1 MKLPTSGGLR
11 TLSIALLLLMA
22 ATLVACGA
30 SGAAASPAPVG
41 DQAQRGGAPAATAG
55 PGRGIVG
62 GDDGGEV
69 PNDAFR
75 DDARIVRTGSLQ
87 LEVADVRAAL
97 TSARATVLGMGGYIG
112 ASQQYND
119 GDEITANVSYRIPVD
134 RWEDAL
140 DAFRALGTPV
150 NEQTDAIEV
159 TDQIVD
165 LEARIRNLKASETAL
180 VRHASEAVRVSDL
193 LEIEARLSDIRGQ
206 IEQLTAQQRNLED
219 RAAYATL
226 TVTFGTEIL
235 AVQQTA
241 EKWDPQAEVDRA
253 GASLLGFVQALTTA
267 GIWFAIVWLPIL
279 LVFAA
284 IVALVVFVAR
294 RFGFLRRQSPVPPA
308 AA

>member
-1 MKLPTSGGLR
+1 MRTSTSGAAR
-11 TLSIALLLLMA
+11 TLSIVLLVTLA
-22 ATLVACGA
+22 AVVAACGA
-30 SGAAASPAPVG
+30 GSSAALAPVG
-41 DQAQRGGAPAATAG
+41 GEGDGVIPGAAPSAA
-55 PGRGIVG
+55 PGRLNGQ
-62 GDDGGEV
+62 DGGV
-69 PNDAFR
+69 TTDAFR
-75 DDARIVRTGSLQ
+75 DEARIVRTGSLQ
-87 LEVADVRAAL
+87 LEVDDVTDAL
-97 TSARATVLGMGGYIG
+97 ASARATVIAMGGYIG

-119 GDEITANVSYRIPVD
+119 GEGITASVTYRIPAE

-150 NEQTDAIEV
+150 AEQTDAAEV

-165 LEARIRNLKASETAL
+165 LDARIRNLRASETAL
-180 VRHASEAVRVSDL
+180 VRHASEAVRVADL
-193 LEIEARLSDIRGQ
+193 LEIEARLSDVRGQ

-253 GASLLGFVQALTTA
+253 GASLLGFIQALTTA

-279 LVFAA
+279 VVLAA
-284 IVALVVFVAR
+284 IVVVVVFVAR
-294 RFGFLRRQSPVPPA
+294 RFGLLRRQTPIPPA